1 MMPNVS
7 ILWYGFV
14 TILSIIGFL
23 FLAITRK
30 RESEILFNREL
41 KTKNKTIFK
50 TLGFVFLLSSFVL
63 CIYLWK
69 FSFGSVL
76 YFGILTFA
84 ILFVIFPISYLAYKK
99 DKTKNI
105 VSKNKEEIQDK
116 VGFKKVSF
124 LLMVFVVLF
133 GAFSLSNVP
142 KTALLRDDV
151 IKDKIGEFE
160 FVLAEHDSK
169 EFEVADKAIAF
180 MTFNIRFCEECD
192 LQIDDIFIKINK
204 PFGEKNFGMPFG
216 GNYWERIAGV
226 QVPFSLDEN
235 SELYLTVIDRNGQ
248 IYQKAYNIKEHFQT
262 TFEEF
267 VKYSKNA
274 RLEIQW

>member
-1 MMPNVS
+1 MPNVS
-7 ILWYGFV
+7 IFWYGLV
-14 TILSIIGFL
+14 TILSIVGFL
-23 FLAITRK
+23 LLAITRK
-30 RESEILFNREL
+30 RESAVLLNREL
-41 KTKNKTIFK
+41 ETKNKTIFK
-50 TLGFVFLLSSFVL
+50 TFGFVFLLSSFVL

-69 FSFGSVL
+69 FSFGSIL

-99 DKTKNI
+99 DRVKNI
-105 VSKNKEEIQDK
+105 VPKSKEEIKDK

-133 GAFSLSNVP
+133 GAFSLNGVP
-142 KTALLRDDV
+142 KIAVLREDV

-169 EFEVADKAIAF
+169 EFEVADNGIAF

-192 LQIDDIFIKINK
+192 LKIDDVFITINK
-204 PFGEKNFGMPFG
+204 PFNQNNFGMPFG
-216 GNYWERIAGV
+216 GNYWERIASV
-226 QVPFSLDEN
+226 QIPFSLDEK

-248 IYQKAYNIKEHFQT
+248 IYQKAYNIKENFQT